1 MNNITNEELSM
12 LEACQ
17 SAEDWRKACD
27 KIKGAREQCYPDDWW
42 NKVKLTGM
50 MDRILARWGQ
60 DSEIVGATF
69 QNTAELI
76 KHLGKREKKTHD

>member
-1 MNNITNEELSM
+1 
-12 LEACQ
+12 
-17 SAEDWRKACD
+17 
-27 KIKGAREQCYPDDWW
+27 
-42 NKVKLTGM
+42 GM

>member
-17 SAEDWRKACD
+17 SAEDWREACD

-50 MDRILARWGQ
+50 MDRILARWGN
-60 DSEIVGATF
+60 DSEIKSVSF
-69 QNTAELI
+69 SN
-76 KHLGKREKKTHD
+76 KKNALKYLFSDES